1 MQERLTNL
9 FELRG
14 NASARQNTLLGIVGV
29 SLWLF
34 SWWLFATLGILPRQI
49 APGPFEVLGVV
60 PDMHFHDML
69 VRNVWFSFE
78 MNLLATFIAI
88 VISVP
93 MGLALGLLPFFRG
106 MSTPFFVG
114 LRFLPLPVATI
125 LFMAWLG
132 IGYTMKTAF
141 LTVAIAVYLVPTVIQ
156 RVDEVRQVYVDTV
169 RTLGA
174 NEWQLVRYVYL
185 PDVFSRVWDDIV
197 ILVGLSWTYISF
209 IELINKGEGGI
220 GALIYS
226 AQRTHSMEKYY
237 ALLLIIMF
245 VAFIQTAIF
254 KLIGRVLF
262 PYKRIGG

>member
-1 MQERLTNL
+1 MQGQVTGL

-14 NASARQNTLLGIVGV
+14 NTSARQNMVLGILGV

-34 SWWLFATLGILPRQI
+34 LWWLFSALEILPRQI
-49 APGPFEVLGVV
+49 APGPLAVLGVI
-60 PDMHFHDML
+60 PDMHFHDKL
-69 VRNVWFSFE
+69 VRNVMFSLE

-93 MGLALGLLPFFRG
+93 LGLVLGLLPFFRG

-132 IGYTMKTAF
+132 VGYTMKTAF

-220 GALIYS
+220 GALIYA
-226 AQRTHSMEKYY
+226 AQRTTSIEKYY
-237 ALLLIIMF
+237 ALLLIIML
-245 VAFIQTAIF
+245 VAFIQTALF
-254 KLIGRVLF
+254 KLIGRIAF